1 MTALSE
7 QPTTTTQTLTGDY
20 DIDSAHS
27 RLGFAARHAM
37 VTTVRGAFRT
47 FSGSVH
53 LDEQHPENSHAHVE
67 IDASSITTGSD
78 DRDKHLRSADF
89 FDVETHSTL
98 VFDSTKAEKV
108 GEDTYRLT
116 GDLTIKGVARP
127 VTVDF
132 EFTGATVDPWGG
144 FRTGFEGRATVN
156 RKDWGLA
163 WNVALEAG
171 GILVSD
177 KVKLEF
183 DIAAVKR
190 A

>member
-1 MTALSE
+1 M
-7 QPTTTTQTLTGDY
+7 TTTSERTTAQTLTGDY
-20 DIDSAHS
+20 DLDPAHS

-37 VTTVRGAFRT
+37 VTTVRGQFKV
-47 FSGSVH
+47 FSGVVH
-53 LDEQHPENSHAHVE
+53 LDEADPANSHAHLE
-67 IDASSITTGSD
+67 IDAASVTTGSE

-89 FDVETHSTL
+89 FDVEQFPTL
-98 VFDSTKAEKV
+98 VFDSTKAEKT
-108 GEDTYRLT
+108 GDDTYKLS
-116 GDLTIKGVARP
+116 GDLTIKGIAKPVA
-127 VTVDF
+127 VEF
-132 EFTGATVDPWGG
+132 EFTGASVDPWGG

-156 RKDWGLA
+156 RKDWDLT